1 MNEKEKKEM
10 RHMSAILKRLQ
21 DMQFNLYGDESRVMS
36 IEMGTYK
43 HGFQV
48 SVFTNVDH
56 NIIDEDKVL
65 HVFWFSVLNS
75 TEENKQ
81 IVADI
86 EALLK

>member
-21 DMQFNLYGDESRVMS
+21 AMQLKLYGNESRTMS
-36 IEMGTYK
+36 IEMGTYQ

-48 SVFTNVDH
+48 SMFTNVDH
-56 NIIDEDKVL
+56 NITDDDKDL
-65 HVFWFSVLNS
+65 HIFWFSILNS
-75 TEENKQ
+75 PEENEQ